1 MPPTLPSN
9 DDIATVL
16 DRVADLLEA
25 RNENPF
31 RISSYRRAARTV
43 RKLEK
48 PLAKHLRNEGM
59 NVLRTIDG
67 IGEKLAGLIQEYV
80 DSGKVKLLKDL
91 EAEARAVPAVAES
104 SAGKPKKAA
113 PERTRAEPPVDV
125 MLGVDEEYRT
135 KAKAG
140 KLKMIAPKRFN
151 PEGRAWLPI
160 YSVEQG
166 GWKFTVMFS
175 NTARAHELGKTDDW
189 VVVYYE
195 RGSGENQCTVVTEQ
209 KGVLKGKRVV
219 RGREKECQEFY
230 TIKS

>member
-1 MPPTLPSN
+1 MLPSN
-9 DDIATVL
+9 DDIARVL
-16 DRVADLLEA
+16 DRIAELLEA

-31 RISSYRRAARTV
+31 RINSYRRAARIV
-43 RKLEK
+43 RELEK
-48 PLAKHLRNEGM
+48 PLAKHMRNEGM
-59 NVLRTIDG
+59 NVLRTVGG
-67 IGEKLAGLIQEYV
+67 IGERLAGLIQEYV
-80 DSGKVKLLKDL
+80 DSGKVRLLKDL
-91 EAEARAVPAVAES
+91 ESDGRAVPAAAES
-104 SAGKPKKAA
+104 SATRSKKAVPA
-113 PERTRAEPPVDV
+113 RSRAELPVN
-125 MLGVDEEYRT
+125 LILAVDEEYRT

-160 YSVEQG
+160 YSVEHR

-195 RGSGENQCTVVTEQ
+195 KGGGENQCTVVTEQ
-209 KGVLKGKRVV
+209 KGILKGKRVV